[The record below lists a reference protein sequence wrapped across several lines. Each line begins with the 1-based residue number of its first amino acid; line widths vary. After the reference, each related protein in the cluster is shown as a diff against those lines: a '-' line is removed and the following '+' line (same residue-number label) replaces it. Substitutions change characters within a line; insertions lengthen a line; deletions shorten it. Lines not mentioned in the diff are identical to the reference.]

1 MLTLMYIKITADSSC
16 DLSQALVNRY
26 DIGIF
31 PLSVALGGKSLLDGL
46 EITPKDIYAHVD
58 QGGDLPATAAVNP
71 SAYAER
77 FAEYAKRYEAVIHVS
92 LGSGFS
98 SCYQNACIAAA
109 DFPNVFV
116 VDSASLSTG
125 HGQLVLEAALLA
137 RTSLTPQEIVGKLTA
152 LVPRVRISFV
162 LGRLDYMKKGGR
174 CSSVAALGANLL
186 KLKPCIAVQ
195 SGKMGVV
202 KKYRGSMEK
211 CLREYVADQ
220 LSTQEKLVGNRIF
233 ITHSGVDAA
242 LVELVRGEIAKHASF
257 QDVIETRAGCTVS
270 SHCGPGCLGI
280 IFIAK

>member
-16 DLSQALVNRY
+16 DLSQALVDRY

-58 QGGDLPATAAVNP
+58 QGGDLPTTAAVNP

-125 HGQLVLEAALLA
+125 HGQLVLE
-137 RTSLTPQEIVGKLTA
+137 
-152 LVPRVRISFV
+152 
-162 LGRLDYMKKGGR
+162 
-174 CSSVAALGANLL
+174 AALGANLL